1 MNKAQFAVFD
11 TFRTELKD
19 YCNYLSSH
27 FGAELSELQKKA
39 SLKDTPPY
47 PIETPVV
54 YNTALDSF
62 SLDSDISKII
72 IGDNPGKNEQLAVNR
87 KYLIGLSGKIAEGF
101 FASSP
106 ELKTDF
112 RKNVII
118 LNKTP
123 VHSAKTKHLKEI
135 IKNASPEL
143 KKAVLESSLWMAQKT
158 ADLHQSLCKN
168 ASSLE
173 YAPELWLTGY
183 AELKNHGIFL
193 NYRDELKRNYFASK
207 NKEAGGDRSLQT
219 DFWDRV
225 FVYRHFSMNCFT
237 TDLKKYM
244 EKTGQTDK
252 KTALSELGLL
262 HKNEIFI

>member
-27 FGAELSELQKKA
+27 FGAELSELQKEA
-39 SLKDTPPY
+39 CSKDTPPY

-62 SLDSDISKII
+62 SIDSDIFKII

-87 KYLIGLSGKIAEGF
+87 KYLIGLSGKIADGF

-143 KKAVLESSLWMAQKT
+143 KKAVLESSLWMARKT
-158 ADLHQSLCKN
+158 AELHQSLCKN

-193 NYRDELKRNYFASK
+193 NYRDALKAAYKTEGTDSS
-207 NKEAGGDRSLQT
+207 DQDSL
-219 DFWDRV
+219 FWDRV